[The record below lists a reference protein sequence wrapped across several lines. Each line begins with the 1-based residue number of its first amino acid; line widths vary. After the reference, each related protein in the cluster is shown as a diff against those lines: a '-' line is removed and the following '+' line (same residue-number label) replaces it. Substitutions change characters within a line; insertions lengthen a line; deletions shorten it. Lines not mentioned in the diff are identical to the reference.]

1 MQIDYLLYIETIVC
15 EYLINMNIL
24 KLYSFTCRLLS
35 FKVNSFNRHFVSRT
49 KSFYDVL
56 GITPKATASD
66 IKTAYYKLSMTFHP
80 DKNKSDDSAA
90 EKFRNVTEAYEVL
103 GNYRLRKL
111 YDKGKVTGSSKKC
124 TI

>member
-1 MQIDYLLYIETIVC
+1 
-15 EYLINMNIL
+15 MNRL
-24 KLYSFTCRLLS
+24 KLYSFTCRLLC

-66 IKTAYYKLSMTFHP
+66 IKTAYYKLSMTYHP

-111 YDKGKVTGSSKKC
+111 YDKGKVTGSLMLYELFQHF
-124 TI
+124 IFF

>member
-1 MQIDYLLYIETIVC
+1 
-15 EYLINMNIL
+15 MNRL

-35 FKVNSFNRHFVSRT
+35 FKVNNFNRNFSSRS

-66 IKTAYYKLSMTFHP
+66 IKTAYYKLSMTYHP

-111 YDKGKVTGSSKKC
+111 YDKGKVTGSFKVC
-124 TI
+124 TKYKPFICFRYNSSVNW